1 MPTGLTGLSLQQA
14 GLPRV
19 RIPLQKKMG
28 CIVER
33 AQLAAPVIRGSSP
46 GEVNFFTLTNK
57 NKNEGPKGEGRRI
70 EDGGTSKANKRTS
83 KRRTTRPQSHHRR
96 RHGRQQ
102 VSFWKPLR
110 GQARGKESLKTTS
123 GGWGHFFKWG
133 ACRAGGCEAACRQ
146 GEGRHVWKGGR
157 RVPVHPPNLTQV
169 S

>member
-19 RIPLQKKMG
+19 RIPLQKEMG

-83 KRRTTRPQSHHRR
+83 WRRTTRPQTNHRR
-96 RHGRQQ
+96 RHGDNKFLFG
-102 VSFWKPLR
+102 S
-110 GQARGKESLKTTS
+110 
-123 GGWGHFFKWG
+123 H
-133 ACRAGGCEAACRQ
+133 CEAKLAERS
-146 GEGRHVWKGGR
+146 H
-157 RVPVHPPNLTQV
+157 
-169 S
+169 

>member
-1 MPTGLTGLSLQQA
+1 M
-14 GLPRV
+14 LP
-19 RIPLQKKMG
+19 LK
-28 CIVER
+28 
-33 AQLAAPVIRGSSP
+33 LVIRCSSP

-57 NKNEGPKGEGRRI
+57 NKNEGPQGEEEGRRI
-70 EDGGTSKANKRTS
+70 EDGGTSKANDELETDDP
-83 KRRTTRPQSHHRR
+83 TTNPPQKTPW
-96 RHGRQQ
+96 RQQ
-102 VSFWKPLR
+102 VSFWKLLR

>member
-1 MPTGLTGLSLQQA
+1 MRGAPSDSGPSFLF
-14 GLPRV
+14 
-19 RIPLQKKMG
+19 
-28 CIVER
+28 R
-33 AQLAAPVIRGSSP
+33 AKLACCSGHQRFESRRGQ
-46 GEVNFFTLTNK
+46 NFFTLTNK
-57 NKNEGPKGEGRRI
+57 NKKEGPQGEGRRI

-83 KRRTTRPQSHHRR
+83 RRRTTQPQSHHRR
-96 RHGRQQ
+96 RHGRQR

>member
-1 MPTGLTGLSLQQA
+1 MPSGLVDLSLTRWPPH
-14 GLPRV
+14 L
-19 RIPLQKKMG
+19 RILLQKKLG
-28 CIVER
+28 CIDER
-33 AQLAAPVIRGSSP
+33 THLVAPVIRGSSP
-46 GEVNFFTLTNK
+46 GQVNFFTLTNK

-70 EDGGTSKANKRTS
+70 EDGGTSKANKKTS
-83 KRRTTRPQSHHRR
+83 RRRTTQPQTHHRR
-96 RHGRQQ
+96 RHGNNEFL
-102 VSFWKPLR
+102 FWKPLR

>member
-1 MPTGLTGLSLQQA
+1 MRPTLGAWLSQGDESRFTKQTGRKHDA
-14 GLPRV
+14 EG
-19 RIPLQKKMG
+19 RIAL
-28 CIVER
+28 
-33 AQLAAPVIRGSSP
+33 
-46 GEVNFFTLTNK
+46 TLTNK

-83 KRRTTRPQSHHRR
+83 RRRTTRPQKPPQKTPW
-96 RHGRQQ
+96 QQ
-102 VSFWKPLR
+102 RVSFWKPLR

-157 RVPVHPPNLTQV
+157 RVPVHPPKLDTSQL
-169 S
+169 SR